1 MSNGM
6 LQQHARVLQQ
16 FNADSIKILLL
27 ENVSQGAVK
36 ILREQGFEVDF
47 YTGAWSEDE
56 LVEKIGG
63 YHAIGIRSKTRLTQR
78 VFDAAHQLLVVG
90 CFCIGTN
97 QVDLSAASKNGVAV
111 FNSPFANSRSCLLY
125 TSPSPRDKRQSR
137 MPSSA

>member
-56 LVEKIGG
+56 LSLI
-63 YHAIGIRSKTRLTQR
+63 HI
-78 VFDAAHQLLVVG
+78 
-90 CFCIGTN
+90 
-97 QVDLSAASKNGVAV
+97 
-111 FNSPFANSRSCLLY
+111 
-125 TSPSPRDKRQSR
+125 
-137 MPSSA
+137 

>member
-63 YHAIGIRSKTRLTQR
+63 Y
-78 VFDAAHQLLVVG
+78 
-90 CFCIGTN
+90 
-97 QVDLSAASKNGVAV
+97 LS
-111 FNSPFANSRSCLLY
+111 LIHI
-125 TSPSPRDKRQSR
+125 
-137 MPSSA
+137 